1 MMNIAELIKKYAKEG
16 EIFYCLLGGNTPVS
30 GIGCNDSI
38 HISEDGSCDLDEF
51 GRYMN
56 GGECLLFPSKNQRD
70 WQKWVEEKEAG
81 QRLHPGMYVKTLWG
95 IGRIDDY
102 DEESGTYSIE
112 FCRDGKIQTN
122 FKRDRLTPIDRYDLA
137 ELQPFDRVLVREAT
151 NREWHVEWFSFYS
164 EGGNYQYCCSS
175 GFYMECVP
183 FNEETRHLN
192 GTKENAPEFY
202 RED

>member
-1 MMNIAELIKKYAKEG
+1 
-16 EIFYCLLGGNTPVS
+16 
-30 GIGCNDSI
+30 
-38 HISEDGSCDLDEF
+38 
-51 GRYMN
+51 MN

-122 FKRDRLTPIDRYDLA
+122 FKRDRLTPIDRYDLS